1 MSYIIHKFK
10 LLTKIAVIVKV
21 EFVIVYIVI
30 NVQMLDKAPAI
41 LIAKCFGNG
50 LIFELFWF
58 ESWSDFA
65 MLLYSNHVLLVIDL
79 KLELGT

>member
-1 MSYIIHKFK
+1 
-10 LLTKIAVIVKV
+10 
-21 EFVIVYIVI
+21 
-30 NVQMLDKAPAI
+30 MLDKALAI

-79 KLELGT
+79 KLELYVYRYIVLSYRISVTIINLFLSGCTCTCETTHCC